1 MQHCQSLVALTA
13 IEQTAPCTQDLLP
26 VRGYELCRTLEGEVS
41 QQFLQWQERVFIVH
55 SPTWAA
61 QQQRGLEQRL
71 NTATAKLMALT
82 PAPSAGKRQLRDE
95 KLLIERAEAILQQ
108 HQVRDFLSYC
118 YEEQD
123 TPKPRYQ
130 ITRVQRHVDAIAHQQ
145 TRFGWRAYVSNA
157 PLNRL
162 SLTTAVLTY
171 RDEWIAERGFHRLK
185 GASLSIAPMFVQR
198 DDQVRGL
205 IHLLSLALRL
215 LTLIEFV
222 VRRQLQTQAILL
234 TGLYPEQPKK
244 QTDRPTAERLLR
256 AFSHLTLT
264 IIETNGQRFGH
275 APPLTPLQ
283 QQIIQ
288 LLGLP
293 ADIYSRLVD
302 DS

>member
-1 MQHCQSLVALTA
+1 
-13 IEQTAPCTQDLLP
+13 
-26 VRGYELCRTLEGEVS
+26 
-41 QQFLQWQERVFIVH
+41 
-55 SPTWAA
+55 
-61 QQQRGLEQRL
+61 
-71 NTATAKLMALT
+71 MALT

-118 YEEQD
+118 YEYQD

-130 ITRVQRHVDAIAHQQ
+130 ITRVQRHVDTIAHQQ

-157 PLNRL
+157 PSNRL

-171 RDEWIAERGFHRLK
+171 RDEWIAERDFHRLK

-198 DDQVRGL
+198 DDQVTGL

-222 VRRQLQTQAILL
+222 VRRQLQTQATSL

-244 QTDRPTAERLLR
+244 QTAQPTAERLLR

-264 IIETNGQRFGH
+264 IIETNEQHFGH
-275 APPLTPLQ
+275 ALPLTPLQ
-283 QQIIQ
+283 QEIIQ
-288 LLGLP
+288 LLELP